1 MKNQPSGEA
10 LLHPTVTE
18 VSKLAK
24 GAIVVGHALVGWAYC
39 GAIIGIGRQFMSMQT
54 TLVVHAVGA
63 PVGFFLLSLLYFR
76 RFAFTTPFQTAL
88 IFLAV
93 VAGMDA
99 LVVAPFLEK
108 SFAMFASP
116 LGMWL
121 PLALIFCTTHFTG
134 IRCRRG
140 VQPS

>member
-1 MKNQPSGEA
+1 
-10 LLHPTVTE
+10 
-18 VSKLAK
+18 
-24 GAIVVGHALVGWAYC
+24 
-39 GAIIGIGRQFMSMQT
+39 MQT
-54 TLVVHAVGA
+54 TLVVHAIGA

-76 RFAFTTPFQTAL
+76 KFSFTTPLQTAL
-88 IFLAV
+88 TFLAV

-99 LVVAPFLEK
+99 LVVAPFFEK

-121 PLALIFCTTHFTG
+121 PLALIFCVTYFTG
-134 IRCRRG
+134 MLCWRG

>member
-1 MKNQPSGEA
+1 VRRHVESGI
-10 LLHPTVTE
+10 

-39 GAIIGIGRQFMSMQT
+39 GAIVGIGRQFTSMQT
-54 TLVVHAVGA
+54 TLVVHAIGA

-76 RFAFTTPFQTAL
+76 KFSFTTPLQTAL
-88 IFLAV
+88 TFLAV

-99 LVVAPFLEK
+99 LVVAPFFEK

-121 PLALIFCTTHFTG
+121 PLALIFCVTYFTG
-134 IRCRRG
+134 MLCRRG